1 MKKCKVCGEN
11 FEDKYAFC
19 PLDGTPLLI
28 SLLPVGEGPGMRG
41 DRRRRQALSPTL
53 SQREREFDREVTAC
67 APREFNLTLI
77 GDARLSQ
84 RLAIEIQF
92 VLDQIK
98 RGWPSFKR
106 DPIAFTRTEFDELRK
121 RVKQMVARPHVISG
135 AMTAV
140 LVLSALILGLLF
152 LETHSPKRTNKT
164 DSEDLTRLVTIDF
177 QREPTPTSDKGVGT
191 GEKGRVGFESGKG
204 EGSRPVPAR
213 AQGGGGGGTHNQA
226 APSQGRLPQPSV
238 IPAPISTTY
247 ARLPPPSSAGLDI
260 DPALWKDLKFTSY
273 GDPRSKSTVPS
284 NGPGDGGGVGT
295 NNGTGIGDGLGP
307 GFGRGRDG
315 NIGGGPNKPGG
326 DGIGGGKGINPNPN
340 EADRA
345 YNPPDVTQRARVLFK
360 PEPQYT
366 EEARKNGITGTVILR
381 VVFSKSGEVTN
392 IRAMQSLQGGL
403 TEKAM
408 AAARQIRFV
417 PATRNGQPVS
427 MYMQLEYNF
436 NLF

>member
-11 FEDKYAFC
+11 VEDKYAFC
-19 PLDGTPLLI
+19 PLDGMPL
-28 SLLPVGEGPGMRG
+28 
-41 DRRRRQALSPTL
+41 
-53 SQREREFDREVTAC
+53 RESMAAFE
-67 APREFNLTLI
+67 PREFHLTLI

-92 VLDQIK
+92 VVDQIK
-98 RGWPSFKR
+98 RAWPSFKN
-106 DPIAFTRTEFDELRK
+106 DPIAFTRSELGELGK
-121 RVKQMVARPHVISG
+121 RVKQTVARPQVVSG

-140 LVLSALILGLLF
+140 LVLSVLILSVLF
-152 LETHSPKRTNKT
+152 LERHAPKRNNKAES
-164 DSEDLTRLVTIDF
+164 DEITRLVTIDF
-177 QREPTPTSDKGVGT
+177 QSAPTPTSDKGVGA

-204 EGSRPVPAR
+204 EGSAPRPAR
-213 AQGGGGGGTHNQA
+213 SQGGGGGGTHNLA
-226 APSQGRLPQPSV
+226 AASQGRPPQPSV
-238 IPAPISTTY
+238 IPAPIRTTY
-247 ARLPPPSSAGLDI
+247 ARVPPPSSAGLDI

-273 GDPRSKSTVPS
+273 GDPRSKSTTPS

-295 NNGTGIGDGLGP
+295 GLGTGIGEGDGP

-315 NIGGGPNKPGG
+315 NMGDGSKQPGGG
-326 DGIGGGKGINPNPN
+326 GIGGSPGNGPNGID
-340 EADRA
+340 DRV
-345 YNPPDVTQRARVLFK
+345 YNPSDLTQRARVLFK

-366 EEARKNGITGTVILR
+366 EEARKNSITGTVILR

-403 TEKAM
+403 TEKAI

-436 NLF
+436 NLY

>member
-1 MKKCKVCGEN
+1 MKKCKVCGES

-19 PLDGTPLLI
+19 PLDGMPVLI

-41 DRRRRQALSPTL
+41 DRRRLQALSPTL
-53 SQREREFDREVTAC
+53 SQRERESDRLEVIAS
-67 APREFNLTLI
+67 ARGQFNLTLI
-77 GDARLSQ
+77 GDAHLSK
-84 RLAIEIQF
+84 RLAIELKF
-92 VLDQIK
+92 VVDQIK
-98 RGWPSFKR
+98 RAWPSFKS
-106 DPIAFTRTEFDELRK
+106 DPIAFTRREFGELRK
-121 RVKQMVARPHVISG
+121 RVKQTVTRPHLVSG

-140 LVLSALILGLLF
+140 LVLSALILSVLF
-152 LETHSPKRTNKT
+152 LEKHSPKRTNKAE
-164 DSEDLTRLVTIDF
+164 SEEFARLVTIDF
-177 QREPTPTSDKGVGT
+177 QNEPTPTSDRGVGA
-191 GEKGRVGFESGKG
+191 GEKGRVGFEIGKG

-213 AQGGGGGGTHNQA
+213 AQGGGGGGMHNQA

-247 ARLPPPSSAGLDI
+247 ARLPPLSSAGLDI

-273 GDPRSKSTVPS
+273 GDPRSKSTTPS

-295 NNGTGIGDGLGP
+295 GKGTGIGEGEGP

-315 NIGGGPNKPGG
+315 NMGGGPNKPGG
-326 DGIGGGKGINPNPN
+326 GGIGGSTGNGPN
-340 EADRA
+340 EDIDRI
-345 YNPPDVTQRARVLFK
+345 YNSPEVTQRARVLFK

-366 EEARKNGITGTVILR
+366 EEARKNSITGTVILR
-381 VVFSKSGEVTN
+381 VVFSRTGDVTN

-403 TEKAM
+403 TEKAI
-408 AAARQIRFV
+408 AAARQIGFV

-436 NLF
+436 NLY